1 VLEEQFGMHC
11 KDMPSTSSTFQ
22 QPDTEDGGK
31 SYVGPPEKGKSTAA
45 QLVSAI
51 ETR

>member
-1 VLEEQFGMHC
+1 MCCRLFAN
-11 KDMPSTSSTFQ
+11 
-22 QPDTEDGGK
+22 K
-31 SYVGPPEKGKSTAA
+31 SLGNACLALLGCQCWADVVCVCYVGPPEKARSTAA